1 MRRIISNLLLI
12 LLLMVPVSAENGWIE
27 YSNQKFG
34 YSFELPAAMVVS
46 NRPSDGSGLT
56 WQTGTVRIQASGT
69 NNRYDLKPEEYFERM
84 RFAAADK
91 IVEQS
96 HGVDPQTR
104 AHWFQMLYT
113 KDGRRIH
120 QKTYVGE
127 GTVNSLEFSYA
138 YRYRKQKESVG
149 VRVLDSFKPGDLSIE
164 RD

>member
-1 MRRIISNLLLI
+1 MFRIISQLLLSVI
-12 LLLMVPVSAENGWIE
+12 LLAPVAAEDGWTVYTNE
-27 YSNQKFG
+27 KFG

-46 NRPSDGSGLT
+46 NRPTDGSGLT

-69 NNRYDLKPEEYFERM
+69 NNRYEVKPQEYFERM

-96 HGVDPQTR
+96 HGVDPQTQ
-104 AHWFQMLYT
+104 AHWFQLLYT

-149 VRVLDSFKPGDLSIE
+149 TRVLDSFKPGDLSIE

>member
-12 LLLMVPVSAENGWIE
+12 LLLMVPVFAENGWVE

-96 HGVDPQTR
+96 HGVDPQTH